1 MASQQSA
8 PGEMNDRKPSMSIL
22 KQRFYRQALKLETK
36 TRFTCIEIEGL
47 LRIFDKLVEKYNSP
61 MTKPVLKD
69 VLFNFFGLT
78 NDIMMDKIFRTMASG
93 KSTMT
98 YEDWIIGMDIYLRGT
113 LKQLANFAFTVYDH
127 QRRDFLSKEDI
138 QMYLKN
144 ILAAHIPDEDA
155 EECQTDMLDMVFL
168 LLDRDK
174 DGYVSRKDFV
184 DSVLV
189 EPLLLQILGEC
200 LPSAR
205 TAMTLNS
212 LVQQESGRLD
222 SYATQE

>member
-1 MASQQSA
+1 MYEDCFARYRWGVKENGQVDPRSYCCRGNAVSQSRGGFS
-8 PGEMNDRKPSMSIL
+8 PMKFIEKL
-22 KQRFYRQALKLETK
+22 VRFYRQALKLETK

-61 MTKPVLKD
+61 MTKTVLKD

-78 NDIMMDKIFRTMASG
+78 NDIMMDKIFRTMANG

-144 ILAAHIPDEDA
+144 ILAANIPDEDA

-168 LLDRDK
+168 LLDQDK
-174 DGYVSRKDFV
+174 DGY
-184 DSVLV
+184 
-189 EPLLLQILGEC
+189 
-200 LPSAR
+200 
-205 TAMTLNS
+205 
-212 LVQQESGRLD
+212 
-222 SYATQE
+222 